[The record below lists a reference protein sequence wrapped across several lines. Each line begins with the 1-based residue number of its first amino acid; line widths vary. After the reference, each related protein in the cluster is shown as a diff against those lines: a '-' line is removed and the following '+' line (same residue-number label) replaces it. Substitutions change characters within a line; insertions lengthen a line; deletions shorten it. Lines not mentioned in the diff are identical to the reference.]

1 MDKKALVHIHN
12 GVFSTAGAIGTEGR
26 LAASLLALG
35 PQKETAHVSPGAVQ
49 TRTAPAI
56 AKCALGRGKIT
67 VS

>member
-1 MDKKALVHIHN
+1 M
-12 GVFSTAGAIGTEGR
+12 AGAIGTEGR